1 MTLPP
6 HPSAPAALP
15 PSPTRGEGT
24 ESRAP
29 SPLVGEGRGP
39 RPQAV
44 GRVRGNAQGLTK
56 RQQLPALTVTRSR
69 KLRKEMG
76 EPELR
81 LWQALREAF
90 SDLRFRRQVPFG
102 PYRADFTAHAMRLII
117 EVDGDDHATKI
128 KRDATRTRF
137 LQTEGYDVIRFTN
150 ADVMEARDGVVQ
162 TIAAILA
169 DKQKGRP

>member
-6 HPSAPAALP
+6 HPSAPSALP

-24 ESRAP
+24 EAQAP

-81 LWQALREAF
+81 LWQALRETF
-90 SDLRFRRQVPFG
+90 PNLRFRRQVPFG
-102 PYRADFTAHAMRLII
+102 PYHADFTAHAARLIV
-117 EVDGDDHATKI
+117 EVDGDEHALKI
-128 KRDATRTRF
+128 KQDAARTRF
-137 LQTEGYDVIRFTN
+137 LQTEGYHVIRFTN
-150 ADVMEARDGVVQ
+150 ADVMEAIDGVVQ
-162 TIAAILA
+162 TIAAIVA
-169 DKQKGRP
+169 DMKKGRP